1 MSNHKVSL
9 DGCYTIQASGVLS
22 KEVSNE
28 MVIVDMRRGI
38 YHGLNAVG
46 VYIWE
51 ALKNKPTLGQIAN
64 ELTEVYPDIEREMIE
79 ADMLRLVQELLDN
92 DLVVPC

>member
-1 MSNHKVSL
+1 MSKHKISL
-9 DGCYTIQASGVLS
+9 DGCYTIEASGVLT
-22 KEVSNE
+22 KLVSNE

-38 YHGLNAVG
+38 YHGLNTVG

-51 ALKNKPTLGQIAN
+51 ELKNKPILRQVAN
-64 ELTEVYPDIEREMIE
+64 DLTELYADVDREIIE
-79 ADMLRLVQELLDN
+79 ADMLKLVQELLDN